1 MESLRRKI
9 LEEGNA
15 LSETVLKVDSF
26 LNHQVDPHLMYEI
39 GTYFKEYFKNHNITK
54 IFNSLFVGILLSFGC
69 KMFVVEFDIDD
80 NYTVI

>member
-1 MESLRRKI
+1 MSYHYIIEGKTWHSLN
-9 LEEGNA
+9 NA
-15 LSETVLKVDSF
+15 FFYNDDYISNSRNQGGSYGLV
-26 LNHQVDPHLMYEI
+26 Y
-39 GTYFKEYFKNHNITK
+39 NITK

>member
-1 MESLRRKI
+1 MSYHYIIEGKTWNSLN
-9 LEEGNA
+9 NA
-15 LSETVLKVDSF
+15 FFDNDDYISNSSNQGGSYGLV
-26 LNHQVDPHLMYEI
+26 Y
-39 GTYFKEYFKNHNITK
+39 NITK